1 MSTKVFKYILNFQA
15 DAQKFGKDIGGVKGM
30 LKGAAVAAGAL
41 FAADKILDAAKAVGE
56 YSLEISKVR
65 SEVEKFTGLSG
76 AQADAMAGGA
86 EAIKQAY
93 GQEVSEVIKASN
105 VLMRQF
111 GETSQSSFDI
121 LNAGLAGVAN
131 ANGDFLHQIQ
141 EYSTHFREAGLDAGQ
156 MYAIIEHGNKT
167 GVFDDK
173 AADAIKEGSIRLREM
188 TTSTQD
194 ALKAIGLSS
203 TQIQQEI
210 SSGNKSMFEVMRLV
224 SKQLQTLPQQSP
236 AVGAALADIFGGPGE
251 DGIEFIRTLAEI
263 DTSMEGMLGNLTDA
277 QKAQMAFTEELQE
290 FHTIG
295 AQVFGGTGTLV
306 TKVKTLFMGFV
317 NDAIRGAVQVINY
330 FIDLYNES
338 MVFRGAIEYIKFSVQ
353 NVFKAIG
360 FVFKQFWNN
369 LKSTGKLIKAVFT
382 GNFKAIPDII
392 KQNFNNTID
401 NAQGFGQDMADRFKQ
416 GVENVLNPRKKIE
429 LVTLSTD
436 AEPAGV
442 EDGANYAKGFT
453 SGYKGHAVVD
463 TPELMQPSRGGEQ
476 VSVSLGKDELKAF
489 DAAKTQLADMDDFIQ
504 KNKASV
510 DEMTQS
516 WMSFGETMHRIA
528 EEREVLQG
536 GLSQLEI
543 AGLALG
549 DSFMQMAKS
558 GEVSLENLGSAIF
571 STVTDSIRAYIAEGV
586 AGSVAKTLSFLPFPA
601 NVIMA
606 GVAATAATAL
616 FNSVIPKFA
625 DGGIAYGPTVGM
637 IGEYPGARSNPEVIA
652 PLDKLKG
659 MLAGSGGG
667 RDRLVIPTTRI
678 RKGDI
683 YISYKE
689 AEKELTNRT

>member
-141 EYSTHFREAGLDAGQ
+141 EYSTHFIEAGLDAGQ

-167 GVFDDK
+167 GIFDDK

-194 ALKAIGLSS
+194 ALNAIGLSS
-203 TQIQQEI
+203 TQIQQDI
-210 SSGNKSMFEVMRLV
+210 SSGNKSMFEVMQLV

-306 TKVKTLFMGFV
+306 TKMKALFMGFV

-382 GNFKAIPDII
+382 GNFRAIPEII
-392 KQNFNNTID
+392 KQNFSNTID

-442 EDGANYAKGFT
+442 EDGANYAKGFQ
-453 SGYKGHAVVD
+453 KGIAQGSAKREQIDLAPMKSIAPGKISEEITVPAKLDLKEMQSQMPLFQSNLKSMEDYLEKLREKQEAVKGALTQGFNEIGQSVV
-463 TPELMQPSRGGEQ
+463 RGLGLAEDGFEGF
-476 VSVSLGKDELKAF
+476 LGKLLSTSIELLSMYLAQSM
-489 DAAKTQLADMDDFIQ
+489 AA
-504 KNKASV
+504 S
-510 DEMTQS
+510 
-516 WMSFGETMHRIA
+516 
-528 EEREVLQG
+528 
-536 GLSQLEI
+536 I
-543 AGLALG
+543 AGAT
-549 DSFMQMAKS
+549 AS
-558 GEVSLENLGSAIF
+558 GAATGPGAIF
-571 STVTDSIRAYIAEGV
+571 TTPAFIAT
-586 AGSVAKTLSFLPFPA
+586 A
-601 NVIMA
+601 IA
-606 GVAATAATAL
+606 GVLGAFAA
-616 FNSVIPKFA
+616 IPKFA